1 LRSDFEE
8 DEDEEEEEV
17 AKQALQN
24 TTYIRLTGECMY
36 VITYVRTYI
45 RIMYVYSS
53 SQSQVVLFLCF
64 SEYIYIFNPD
74 LF

>member
-1 LRSDFEE
+1 LRSDFE
-8 DEDEEEEEV
+8 EDEEEEEV

-24 TTYIRLTGECMY
+24 TTDIRLTGECMY
-36 VITYVRTYI
+36 VRKYIGTYVRI
-45 RIMYVYSS
+45 HVCISS

-64 SEYIYIFNPD
+64 SEYIYIIFNPH